1 MKSPE
6 EYALAYEAVVSAML
20 ESEAVQG
27 FVYTQLCD
35 VEQETNG
42 LLTYGREPK
51 IPLETIRRINEGGRG

>member
-1 MKSPE
+1 MF
-6 EYALAYEAVVSAML
+6 

-42 LLTYGREPK
+42 LLTYAREPK
-51 IPLETIRRINEGGRG
+51 IPLEMIRRINEGGRG